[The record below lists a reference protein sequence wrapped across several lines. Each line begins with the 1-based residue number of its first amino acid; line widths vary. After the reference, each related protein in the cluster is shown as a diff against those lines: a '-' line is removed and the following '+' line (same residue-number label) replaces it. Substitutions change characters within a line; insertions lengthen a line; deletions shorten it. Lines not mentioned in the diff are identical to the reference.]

1 MFIIIDGCVKGKD
14 YSKLA
19 WFINEVRRYKTTK
32 VDSSWILPP
41 VIQAE

>member
-1 MFIIIDGCVKGKD
+1 MFIIIDGCVKGND

-19 WFINEVRRYKTTK
+19 CFLNEVRRYKTTE

-41 VIQAE
+41 AIQEE